1 MTFASVFTVEGNEEM
16 PEFEQKVKDD
26 EYINNVDIKAEK
38 VLKQLK
44 TLNSAK
50 SCGPDECH
58 PYFLKEYADKI
69 YLPLT
74 DIFRKTLASGEVPE
88 DWRKANI
95 TCIFKKGN
103 KQDPGNYR
111 PVSLT
116 SVICKLLESNIREAI
131 MDHLS
136 SHKLL
141 SDSQFGFR
149 RNRSTVLQLLT
160 VMEDWTE
167 ALDNNLQVD
176 TVYLD
181 FRKAFDSVPHKRLVK
196 KLEKYG
202 ITGNLLKWLKHFLY
216 ERKQRVVINGK
227 SSKWSD
233 VLSGIPQGSI
243 LGPLLFIIYINDLP
257 GVVGSVCK
265 LFADDCKL
273 YRNIESEADMMELQE
288 DIERLCKWSRD
299 WLLGFNIK
307 KCKVIS
313 FGNIHFEIEYSL
325 TDSENNSLEDSE
337 CDLGILFKKNLKF
350 DEHIDKVVN

>member
-1 MTFASVFTVEGNEEM
+1 
-16 PEFEQKVKDD
+16 
-26 EYINNVDIKAEK
+26 
-38 VLKQLK
+38 
-44 TLNSAK
+44 
-50 SCGPDECH
+50 
-58 PYFLKEYADKI
+58 
-69 YLPLT
+69 
-74 DIFRKTLASGEVPE
+74 
-88 DWRKANI
+88 
-95 TCIFKKGN
+95 
-103 KQDPGNYR
+103 
-111 PVSLT
+111 
-116 SVICKLLESNIREAI
+116 

-141 SDSQFGFR
+141 SDCQFGFR

-181 FRKAFDSVPHKRLVK
+181 FRKAFDSVPHKRLIK

-202 ITGNLLKWLKHFLY
+202 ITGNLLKWLKNFLN

-233 VLSGIPQGSI
+233 VLSRIPQGSI
-243 LGPLLFIIYINDLP
+243 LCLLLFIIYINDL
-257 GVVGSVCK
+257 VGSVCK

-299 WLLGFNIK
+299 WLLGFDIK

-313 FGNIHFEIEYSL
+313 F
-325 TDSENNSLEDSE
+325 
-337 CDLGILFKKNLKF
+337 
-350 DEHIDKVVN
+350 